1 MTRMLTLALL
11 IFPAFGFA
19 ADKVAPRVFLSVDK
33 LPAGGVC
40 DVAILLEVEEGW
52 HVYANPVKAKW
63 QIPTTLKV
71 AAKSGTKLSR
81 TLYPAGH
88 EMTIQGEEISVYEGR
103 VLLFAT
109 LEVPAAA
116 AGQQEELT
124 FEVRYQPCNDSQCL
138 APQRVTKPGSI
149 VVAGV
154 GETPTAINPKIFA
167 LKQAIAES
175 GTVIR

>member
-11 IFPAFGFA
+11 FLPTLGIA
-19 ADKVAPRVFLSVDK
+19 ADKVTPRVFLSVDK

-52 HVYANPVKAKW
+52 HVYANPTKADW

-71 AAKSGTKLSR
+71 KAKNGTKLSK
-81 TLYPAGH
+81 TLYPAG
-88 EMTIQGEEISVYEGR
+88 EQITVQGDRISVYEGR

-109 LEVPAAA
+109 LQVPSSA
-116 AGQQEELT
+116 AGQEEQLS

-138 APQRVTKPGSI
+138 APTTVSKPGAI
-149 VVAGV
+149 PVAAA
-154 GETPTAINPKIFA
+154 GETPKAINPKIFA
-167 LKQAIAES
+167 LKQAISES